1 MEEVKIVP
9 LLEKGKTTREICVV
23 SEEKFAE
30 YCKKL
35 EGYEDSANYDFNTKW
50 IKVSDVVN
58 CLKERNKEF
67 IELIDDTCHRGSQTI
82 DVKSVKSINDEV
94 NKRFFG
100 GEKKI

>member
-1 MEEVKIVP
+1 MTDEKFVS

-50 IKVSDVVN
+50 INVDDVVDCLKELNKKSFPAEVGINDEGSVIVNKVVLLSDVV
-58 CLKERNKEF
+58 K
-67 IELIDDTCHRGSQTI
+67 IIG
-82 DVKSVKSINDEV
+82 DVK
-94 NKRFFG
+94 
-100 GEKKI
+100 